1 MTASVLDAGARFFW
15 DGRILQGGCRNSKDS
30 GGGGMR
36 ILVVEDEPKIREML
50 ILYFKNEGWSA
61 DYTPNGYEA
70 VLMFDR
76 ERYDLVILDLMLEGL
91 QGEEVC
97 RMIREQSQVPLI
109 MLTSRA
115 READTIKG
123 LNLGA
128 DDYIVKP
135 FRAKELVARIHALMR
150 RAASTAKGT
159 QAEPSRMFNRGH
171 LVIYPMEKR
180 VLVGGRQ
187 AGLTATEIRLLEL
200 MSARPGRIF
209 NREELIYLLHGDRF
223 EGDGR
228 TMDTHIKNLRKKIE
242 PDPNRPAYIVTA
254 IGLGYKFDMKAD
266 EAGT

>member
-1 MTASVLDAGARFFW
+1 VAEL
-15 DGRILQGGCRNSKDS
+15 
-30 GGGGMR
+30 R

-50 ILYFKNEGWSA
+50 ILYFQNEGWST
-61 DYTPNGYEA
+61 DFTPNGYDA
-70 VLMFDR
+70 VQMFSR
-76 ERYDLVILDLMLEGL
+76 EPYELVILDLKLEGL

-97 RMIREQSQVPLI
+97 RIIRERSQVPLI

-123 LNLGA
+123 LRLGA

-150 RAASTAKGT
+150 RAASNAKET
-159 QAEPSRMFNRGH
+159 KEEPGRTFGRGH
-171 LVIYPMEKR
+171 LLVYPAEKR
-180 VLVGGRQ
+180 VFVGGRA
-187 AGLTATEIRLLEL
+187 AGLTATEYRLLEL

-209 NREELIYLLHGDRF
+209 SREELIYLIHGDRF

-228 TMDTHIKNLRKKIE
+228 TMDVHIKNLRKKIE
-242 PDPNRPAYIVTA
+242 PDPVRPAYIVTV

-266 EAGT
+266 EP